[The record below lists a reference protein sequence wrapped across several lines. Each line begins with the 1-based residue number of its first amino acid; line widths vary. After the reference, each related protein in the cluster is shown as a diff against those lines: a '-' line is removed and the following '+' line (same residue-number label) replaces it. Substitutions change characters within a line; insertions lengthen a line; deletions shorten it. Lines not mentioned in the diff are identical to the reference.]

1 MEQDLKISKKS
12 TADLVSDKI
21 KELITNHTWTAGQKI
36 PTEMELSRSFGVNR
50 LTVRIALQRLSAL
63 GLLDI
68 RVGDGTYVKQ
78 FDLNDQIHELA
89 DFYINPE
96 TIENV
101 MEYREVIES
110 GCVPAMIRR
119 YTEEELEHFHELCL
133 KFQADLEQYYE
144 EKDPEQAR
152 NYFLK
157 TIDTSEEMHASLIG
171 MTHNTLMT
179 YAFSLAKEPMRR
191 HMHHNAARRIKDLD
205 SEQKNIWPGRW
216 LALYEEKKKK
226 NEEECRTLLLQ
237 IIRI

>member
-1 MEQDLKISKKS
+1 MEPDLKISKKS

-21 KELITNHTWTAGQKI
+21 KELIMNHTWKAGQKI

-78 FDLNDQIHELA
+78 FDLNHQIHELA
-89 DFYINPE
+89 DFYISPE

-101 MEYREVIES
+101 IEYREIMES

-133 KFQADLEQYYE
+133 RFQEELEQYYE
-144 EKDPEQAR
+144 EKDPEKAER
-152 NYFLK
+152 IFFK
-157 TIDTSEEMHASLIG
+157 TVDTSEEMHASLIS
-171 MTHNTLMT
+171 MTHNNLMM

-191 HMHHNAARRIKDLD
+191 HMHYNAAKRIQDLD
-205 SEQKNIWPGRW
+205 SDQKNIWVGRW
-216 LALYEEKKKK
+216 IALYEALLKK
-226 NEEECRTLLLQ
+226 NEEQCRKLLLQ
-237 IIRI
+237 IIRF

>member
-1 MEQDLKISKKS
+1 MEQDLKINKKS

-21 KELITNHTWTAGQKI
+21 KELITDHTWKAGQKI
-36 PTEMELSRSFGVNR
+36 PTEMELSKIFGVNR

-78 FDLNDQIHELA
+78 FDLNDQICELA
-89 DFYINPE
+89 DFYISQE

-101 MEYREVIES
+101 TEYREVIES
-110 GCVPAMIRR
+110 GCIPTILRR

-133 KFQADLEQYYE
+133 RFQAELEQYYKE
-144 EKDPEQAR
+144 TDPERAR
-152 NYFLK
+152 SFFLK
-157 TIDTSEEMHASLIG
+157 TVDTSEDLHASLIG
-171 MTHNTLMT
+171 MTHNSLMM

-191 HMHHNAARRIKDLD
+191 HIHYNAAQRIQDLD
-205 SEQKNIWPGRW
+205 SDQKNIWAGRW
-216 LALYEEKKKK
+216 FALCEALRKK
-226 NEEECRTLLLQ
+226 NEEESRTLLLQ

>member
-21 KELITNHTWTAGQKI
+21 KELITNHTWTTGQKI
-36 PTEMELSRSFGVNR
+36 PTEMELSKSFGVNR

-78 FDLNDQIHELA
+78 FDLNSQIHELA
-89 DFYINPE
+89 DFYISPE
-96 TIENV
+96 TMEHVI
-101 MEYREVIES
+101 EYREIMES
-110 GCVPAMIRR
+110 GCVSAMISR
-119 YTEEELEHFHELCL
+119 YTEEELEHFHGLCL
-133 KFQADLEQYYE
+133 RFQEELEQYYE
-144 EKDPEQAR
+144 EKNPEQAR
-152 NYFLK
+152 NYFFK
-157 TIDTSEEMHASLIG
+157 TIDTTEEMHASLIG

-191 HMHHNAARRIKDLD
+191 HMYYNASVRIEDQD
-205 SEQKNIWPGRW
+205 SNQKNIWSGRW
-216 LALYEEKKKK
+216 LALYEALRKK
-226 NEEECRTLLLQ
+226 NEEECKTLLLQ